1 MRVQI
6 LTPAPIRTVLTD
18 ENDYVAGNSA
28 WGLWFSLLYI
38 IVNALSSFMNA
49 FETWSPYPSATPL
62 TVTAGSMTI
71 SSLAINHAEFQDVG
85 PNAYIYIDVAFHTG
99 GVASNAIDL
108 SLPVAPAGWGEFSV
122 RLFDNGPA
130 AAVAY
135 IFGSVLR
142 VQRADGANFNL
153 SISEQIY
160 VSGSYRTA

>member
-1 MRVQI
+1 MQT
-6 LTPAPIRTVLTD
+6 LTPAPLRTQLVD
-18 ENDYVAGNSA
+18 EAGNIGQGSS
-28 WGLWFSLLYI
+28 WWLWFGLLYNV
-38 IVNALSSFMNA
+38 VNALSSFMNA

-71 SSLAINHAEFQDVG
+71 SSLTINHAEFQDVG

-108 SLPVAPAGWGEFSV
+108 SLPIAPAGWGEFSV

-135 IFGSVLR
+135 IFGAVLR